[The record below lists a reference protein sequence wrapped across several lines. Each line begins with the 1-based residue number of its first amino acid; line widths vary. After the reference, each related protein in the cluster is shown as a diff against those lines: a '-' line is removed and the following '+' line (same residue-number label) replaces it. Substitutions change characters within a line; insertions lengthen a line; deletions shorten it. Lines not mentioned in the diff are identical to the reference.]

1 MSGIEKVA
9 ITGSRSIIGQL
20 LVKKLARRGFKIIS
34 IDKADEEEQIAPAV
48 ELDLTD
54 SAAVIAA
61 RPFDGCDA
69 VVHLAGMEENGDIDA
84 HREDLLATANVYE
97 HAHKAGVKRFIF
109 ASTVQTQLYGFTQPR
124 YDSPDFAGCLDKAN
138 LPGKMWR
145 SVRLRDQ
152 FNPNS
157 LFAISKIYGETLGR
171 YYSGAGKSFQ
181 VVCLR
186 IGWVS
191 EDERQ
196 LMDFYIN
203 HPEHPLRDFW
213 RSMWLSKRDC
223 LGFFRGALGNHLQ
236 NDYTIAY
243 AISRNKTRIFNLQ
256 DPMNCELYMPFDNS
270 ELFFEKI
277 K

>member
-20 LVKKLARRGFKIIS
+20 LVKRLGRRGFKIIS
-34 IDKADEEEQIAPAV
+34 IDKANEEGNTTPGI
-48 ELDLTD
+48 ELNLSD
-54 SAAVIAA
+54 SAAVNAA
-61 RPFDGCDA
+61 RPFDGCEA
-69 VVHLAGMEENGDIDA
+69 VVHLSGMEETGDMDA
-84 HREDLLATANVYE
+84 HREDLMATANVYE

-124 YDSPDFAGCLDKAN
+124 CDLPEFAGSLDKEN
-138 LPGKMWR
+138 LPSKMWR
-145 SVRLRDQ
+145 SVRLRDP

-157 LFAISKIYGETLGR
+157 LYAISKIYGETLGN
-171 YYSGAGKSFQ
+171 YYAGAEKALQ

-186 IGWVS
+186 LGWVS
-191 EDERQ
+191 EDEKQ
-196 LMDFYIN
+196 LMDFYKN
-203 HPEHPLRDFW
+203 HPEHPLYDFW

-223 LGFFRGALGNHLQ
+223 LGFFRGALRNHLQ
-236 NDYTIAY
+236 NNYTIAY
-243 AISRNKTRIFNLQ
+243 AISRNKTRIFDLQ

-270 ELFFEKI
+270 ELFFEEI